1 MLEEMDLLFYGQG
14 DRAHGLCGGS
24 VVVLGIVE
32 VSWSIVVGTKER
44 VHTVIMLNRVKE
56 KSRG

>member
-1 MLEEMDLLFYGQG
+1 MDLLFYGQG